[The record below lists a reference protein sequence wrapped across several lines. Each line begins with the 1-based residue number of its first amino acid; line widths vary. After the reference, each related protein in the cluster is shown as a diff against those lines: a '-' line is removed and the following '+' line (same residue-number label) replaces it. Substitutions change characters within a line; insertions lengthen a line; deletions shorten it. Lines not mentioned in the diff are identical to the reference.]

1 MRILQLCSDFPPGG
15 IQRHVLDLA
24 EGLRRKGH
32 HVTLAGTRGD
42 WMNEDVCPDFF
53 HIDIFHVTD
62 AGGRLGHRLLTAL
75 KSGMALRKIIRRE
88 RIELVHAH
96 ESAPALVAWIAT
108 RGLRVISSRM
118 DPSDGSEIMTRIK
131 VPVIVTFHG
140 AEPERIGEFGRIAR
154 MTADVIVTPS
164 HNSARDLVER
174 GGVPEAK
181 LRVMGLGVQQKPR
194 PPAAEVEALRRD
206 LLGNEGRKLIVTVA
220 RLAHQKGI
228 DILVEAARR
237 ALTADPSLRFV
248 IVGDGPQREDARRWA
263 QEAGV
268 EDKVRFVGHSDTAPL
283 YLAAADLFFLSSRW
297 ESLPITIVEAFQQGT
312 PVLATDTAG
321 VVELVDSDVGQV
333 VPIGDVNA
341 MAHALIDLTGNPAR
355 LARMAEAALARAG
368 EPRFSPAHVHES
380 FERLYA
386 DTLARP
392 EWRRA

>member
-32 HVTLAGTRGD
+32 HVAFAGTRGD
-42 WMNEDVCPDFF
+42 WMNEGICPDFF
-53 HIDIFHVTD
+53 HINIFRVTD
-62 AGGRLGHRLLTAL
+62 AGGRLGHRLWAAL
-75 KSGMALRKIIRRE
+75 KSGLALRKIIRRE
-88 RIELVHAH
+88 RIDLVHAH
-96 ESAPALVAWIAT
+96 ESAPALVAWVAT
-108 RGLRVISSRM
+108 RGLRR
-118 DPSDGSEIMTRIK
+118 
-131 VPVIVTFHG
+131 PVIVTFHG

-164 HNSARDLVER
+164 HNSARDLMER

-206 LLGNEGRKLIVTVA
+206 LLGDDGQKLIVTVA

-248 IVGDGPQREDARRWA
+248 VVGDGPQREDARRWA
-263 QEAGV
+263 REAGV
-268 EDKVRFVGHSDTAPL
+268 EDKVRFVGHSDAAPL

-321 VVELVDSDVGQV
+321 VVELVDANVGQV

-341 MAHALIDLTGNPAR
+341 MAHALIYLTGDPAR
-355 LARMAEAALARAG
+355 LARMAETARTRAG

-380 FERLYA
+380 FQRLYA

-392 EWRRA
+392 EWRGS